1 MGKFVSADFML
12 WHYSGIVVTK
22 TNKWRIY
29 EMVQQKRFGRSAT
42 VRITFKIDFC
52 TENITASRYS
62 ENWNQALHRFVLCI
76 TTWFYSLNAPP

>member
-1 MGKFVSADFML
+1 ML

-62 ENWNQALHRFVLCI
+62 EIETKRYIDLFSVLPHDSI
-76 TTWFYSLNAPP
+76 AWMHHLKIE